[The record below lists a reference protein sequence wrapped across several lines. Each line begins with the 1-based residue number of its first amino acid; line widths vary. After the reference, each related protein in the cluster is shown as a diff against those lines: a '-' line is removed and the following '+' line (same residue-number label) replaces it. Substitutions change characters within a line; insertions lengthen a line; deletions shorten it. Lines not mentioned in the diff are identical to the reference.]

1 MLILPFLILSYDILH
16 LLHCL
21 LISYSIFCC
30 IVSSHT
36 AIVSYTRT
44 LPTFEFWP
52 LQNNSTPHYL
62 FRWCHYFFSYRRK
75 GPRRSRRVRH
85 LSVRTYLI
93 NANTDLRLLSLMCY
107 FLFLFPPSLRLS
119 FLSSYLFI
127 LFSFLFHSPPFL
139 LLFLTSSSV
148 SLFPFFSSFLFQVW
162 WPTSRIFLKRIPV
175 QVLEQDIR
183 CCLIKFDVNLDVFC
197 HVIWMW

>member
-36 AIVSYTRT
+36 AIISDTRT

-62 FRWCHYFFSYRRK
+62 FRWCHYLFSYRRK

-107 FLFLFPPSLRLS
+107 FLFLFPPSLRL
-119 FLSSYLFI
+119 LPKQNKMM
-127 LFSFLFHSPPFL
+127 LFSKKTQMEWWWNRSPHTTPHHTKKYKNRGTFAI
-139 LLFLTSSSV
+139 FC
-148 SLFPFFSSFLFQVW
+148 FF
-162 WPTSRIFLKRIPV
+162 IF
-175 QVLEQDIR
+175 
-183 CCLIKFDVNLDVFC
+183 
-197 HVIWMW
+197 